1 MPSVKP
7 PAKKRPHPR
16 PPSPEQMARIVEAA
30 WKASNEWGLYVWLS
44 AITGARRGEVIAL
57 QWNDIDSTNGIL
69 RLDENYRGRGI
80 YRRDDEYGDA
90 RNYHHTGR
98 DGDYQCEMPA
108 EYVPV
113 LAQGGLILRRGHGR
127 SAA

>member
-1 MPSVKP
+1 MLVFG
-7 PAKKRPHPR
+7 RLLDR
-16 PPSPEQMARIVEAA
+16 QLLNIEY
-30 WKASNEWGLYVWLS
+30 L
-44 AITGARRGEVIAL
+44 RR
-57 QWNDIDSTNGIL
+57 L

-80 YRRDDEYGDA
+80 HRRDDEYGDA

-113 LAQGGLILRRGHGR
+113 LAQRGLLLRRCHGR